1 MLKFNKILWLNR
13 KTRIT
18 AENMNRIEDGIEA
31 SINEIND
38 INNRGYIDEDSLSG
52 KLVDKIENDT
62 AVQEALNSTVDASI
76 TWNQLK

>member
-1 MLKFNKILWLNR
+1 MLKFNKLLWLNR

-18 AENMNRIEDGIEA
+18 ANNMNRIEDGIEA

-38 INNRGYIDEDSLSG
+38 INNRGYIDGDSLSG

-62 AVQEALNSTVDASI
+62 AVQEAINSTVDASI

>member
-1 MLKFNKILWLNR
+1 MLKFNKLLWLNR

-31 SINEIND
+31 SIDEIND
-38 INNRGYIDEDSLSG
+38 INNRGYIAEDSLPE
-52 KLVDKIENDT
+52 KLVDNIKND
-62 AVQEALNSTVDASI
+62 ADIQEAINNAVDTSI

>member
-1 MLKFNKILWLNR
+1 MLKFNKLLWLNR

-18 AENMNRIEDGIEA
+18 ANNMNRIEDGIEA

-62 AVQEALNSTVDASI
+62 AVQEAINSTVDASI

>member
-1 MLKFNKILWLNR
+1 MLKFNKLLWLNR

-31 SINEIND
+31 SIDEIND
-38 INNRGYIDEDSLSG
+38 INNRGYIAEDSLPE
-52 KLVDKIENDT
+52 KLVDNIKND
-62 AVQEALNSTVDASI
+62 ADIQEAINNVVDASI

>member
-1 MLKFNKILWLNR
+1 MLKFNKLLWLNR

-31 SINEIND
+31 SIDEIND
-38 INNRGYIDEDSLSG
+38 INNRGYIAEDSLSE
-52 KLVDKIENDT
+52 KLVDNIENDT
-62 AVQEALNSTVDASI
+62 DVQKAINSAVDTSI

>member
-1 MLKFNKILWLNR
+1 MLKFNKLLWLNR

-18 AENMNRIEDGIEA
+18 ADNMNRIEDGIEA

-38 INNRGYIDEDSLSG
+38 INNRGYIAEDSLSG

-62 AVQEALNSTVDASI
+62 TVQEAINSTVDASI